1 MASIRT
7 FLQRHA
13 IGAPATNRPNAS
25 LTSTAASADSA
36 SDTSS
41 SIATRSNTQSSDGYS
56 STSTLGHFTVN
67 NDASIRRP
75 LLHLPTTKR
84 RKNLLLRLVHNP
96 PPMPTPQEQP
106 IHENVCLLDGTLP
119 KELILRYR

>member
-7 FLQRHA
+7 FLQRTV
-13 IGAPATNRPNAS
+13 IGAPGSNHHSPS

-41 SIATRSNTQSSDGYS
+41 SIATRSNTRSSDGFS
-56 STSTLGHFTVN
+56 STSTLGLLTVN
-67 NDASIRRP
+67 SDASIRRP

-96 PPMPTPQEQP
+96 APMPTPQEQH
-106 IHENVCLLDGTLP
+106 IQDNICLLDKTLP
-119 KELILRYR
+119 KELILR